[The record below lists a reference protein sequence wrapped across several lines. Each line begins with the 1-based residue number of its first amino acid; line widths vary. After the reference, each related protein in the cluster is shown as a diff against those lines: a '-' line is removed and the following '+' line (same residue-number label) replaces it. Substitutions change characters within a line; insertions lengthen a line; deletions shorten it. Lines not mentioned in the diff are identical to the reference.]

1 MSADFLFSF
10 LLFFQVQI
18 DSIKESGFFRMLAEK
33 YPEISKNISNPKQLD
48 SELQEMIEV
57 TGLNFEDLAQF
68 SLMVEGLDGI
78 SKASEEGRS
87 PKIGSELEF
96 FFSAKIKG
104 HLDAIKMFAFILEEI
119 GEEKGD
125 GIRKKVEKSISKKG
139 ESFSITMPSELTD
152 QVFSDT
158 DLLFSIS

>member
-57 TGLNFEDLAQF
+57 TGLNFEDLSQF

-78 SKASEEGRS
+78 SKASKEGRS

-96 FFSAKIKG
+96 FFSAK
-104 HLDAIKMFAFILEEI
+104 
-119 GEEKGD
+119 
-125 GIRKKVEKSISKKG
+125 
-139 ESFSITMPSELTD
+139 
-152 QVFSDT
+152 
-158 DLLFSIS
+158 